1 MEPSQNTSTSFSSDL
16 SIANELPKEVDLEE
30 IYRTVAKISQI
41 STERAKKAINLLE
54 SGNTVPFIARY
65 RKEITGAMDEEL
77 LRSIKKAY
85 AQQHLLEERKIFVL
99 HSINKQG
106 KLTLDLIKQ
115 IIGAETLQTVEDLY
129 LPYKPK
135 IKTLGA
141 KAREKGLQPLAD
153 AIREGKLPQNQ
164 NSDEFLAT
172 FVNAEKG
179 VLTPQEA
186 LDGAMDIIAE
196 ESSSIPE
203 IRQFVRIEIEKKNT
217 VSALVRDEVLQ
228 GKEEIKNENGKV
240 IEPQIFETYFEF
252 SNPGRHLQNYQIL
265 ALNRAENLNVISLNI
280 NTSDEDLIRE
290 IQKKIIGNQTEK
302 SNPFLKHFLKGIKKG
317 YKRYMIRSLKREY
330 WRKLTERAELH
341 AIKVFATNL
350 RNLLMTPPLKN
361 RAIIGIDPGYRT
373 GCKVAVIDQNGN
385 YCDSTVIYV
394 TPPKQNFTD
403 AMKKIRSFVEKYNAY
418 TIAIGN
424 GSASRETEQFV
435 AQFARTISKSSSS
448 KDSSVLIE
456 YAIVNEA
463 GASIYSASEA
473 ARKEFPDLDLT
484 IRGAISI
491 ARRLQ
496 DPLAELIKIDPKSIG
511 VGLYQH
517 DVNQSALRE
526 SLDDVIEDCV
536 NSVGVDL
543 NTASEQLLGHVS
555 GLNRSLARKI
565 VGYRKEHGGF
575 SSRQELLDIRGLGV
589 KTFEQCAGFLKIFNG
604 TEPLDGTIIH
614 PESYE
619 IVRKILEKIKVT
631 PEDLLDP
638 SISKAVAR
646 RLKKVQPVEIAN
658 EFKANKIEPEKIKY
672 IIEQL
677 AKPTLDPRDKLEPPL
692 LRKEIL
698 SIEDLKEGMIVKGTV
713 RNVVDFGAFV
723 DIGIKQDGLVHRS
736 EIANR
741 YVKNPSEYLAV
752 GDIV

>member
-302 SNPFLKHFLKGIKKG
+302 SN
-317 YKRYMIRSLKREY
+317 
-330 WRKLTERAELH
+330 
-341 AIKVFATNL
+341 
-350 RNLLMTPPLKN
+350 
-361 RAIIGIDPGYRT
+361 
-373 GCKVAVIDQNGN
+373 
-385 YCDSTVIYV
+385 
-394 TPPKQNFTD
+394 
-403 AMKKIRSFVEKYNAY
+403 
-418 TIAIGN
+418 
-424 GSASRETEQFV
+424 
-435 AQFARTISKSSSS
+435 
-448 KDSSVLIE
+448 
-456 YAIVNEA
+456 
-463 GASIYSASEA
+463 
-473 ARKEFPDLDLT
+473 
-484 IRGAISI
+484 
-491 ARRLQ
+491 
-496 DPLAELIKIDPKSIG
+496 
-511 VGLYQH
+511 
-517 DVNQSALRE
+517 
-526 SLDDVIEDCV
+526 
-536 NSVGVDL
+536 
-543 NTASEQLLGHVS
+543 
-555 GLNRSLARKI
+555 
-565 VGYRKEHGGF
+565 
-575 SSRQELLDIRGLGV
+575 
-589 KTFEQCAGFLKIFNG
+589 
-604 TEPLDGTIIH
+604 
-614 PESYE
+614 
-619 IVRKILEKIKVT
+619 
-631 PEDLLDP
+631 
-638 SISKAVAR
+638 
-646 RLKKVQPVEIAN
+646 
-658 EFKANKIEPEKIKY
+658 
-672 IIEQL
+672 
-677 AKPTLDPRDKLEPPL
+677 
-692 LRKEIL
+692 
-698 SIEDLKEGMIVKGTV
+698 
-713 RNVVDFGAFV
+713 
-723 DIGIKQDGLVHRS
+723 
-736 EIANR
+736 
-741 YVKNPSEYLAV
+741 
-752 GDIV
+752 